1 MNSNRLVLAAA
12 VTFLVALSGTVT
24 SRAAAPQVSSTRGDL
39 LTAAPAAPAPAAQ
52 SPAATA
58 AAPLVTDA
66 ASSRALLDRYC
77 VTCHNDRAKTGGLS
91 LQQVDT
97 ANIPQ
102 HAETFEKV
110 IRKLRNGMM
119 PPGGMPRPATGTTES
134 FVSYLTTTIDRA
146 AEGNQSPGSSL
157 IHRVNRTEYAN
168 GIRDLL
174 GLDVDVASLLPADD
188 AISGFD
194 NNAAALGSS
203 PVLLER
209 YLSAAQRIAP
219 LAVGIYRGGPVD
231 TLYRAAGDSAQLHH
245 VDGLPFGTR
254 GGILVRHFFPVDG
267 DYVIQPLL
275 WRNNVGKVRGLES
288 EHQLEILIDDA
299 PVHHVVVG
307 TREQYLR
314 SFSDRTNAGDMAAFN
329 ASLKTKVHVKA
340 GTHAIGVTFIE
351 KTGALDPQK
360 LRPLLSPAD
369 STDTHGVP
377 RVETVTVTGPFEPG
391 SGKNSAVYA
400 HLFTCQPKTAAD
412 EAPCARRILSSLARR
427 AYRRPVTP
435 IDVDTLV
442 GFFNAGRKEGGSFE
456 TGIERALTRIL
467 VSPEFLFRIEMEPA
481 SATTGTPYRVTDLE
495 LASRLSYFLWSSLPD
510 EPLLRTAA
518 AGRLRDSKELEQQVA
533 RMLADPRAD
542 AITKNLVG
550 QWLYLRN
557 VRTLAPVFEE
567 FPDFDDDLRQAF
579 RKETELLFDSIMR
592 ENSSVLALL
601 TADYT
606 FVNER
611 LAKHYGIPNIYGSEF
626 QRVKVASDARRGLLG
641 QGSILAIT
649 SNANRTSPVKRGK
662 WILENILGTPPPPPP
677 PNVPALEASA
687 PTKPRTLRQ
696 AMEAHRVNPTCASCH
711 KLMDP
716 YGFALENYD
725 AVGSWREKDAGM
737 PIDAKSE
744 LPDGTTVDGPV
755 GVRSAILR
763 HPENFVTTMTEK
775 LMTYALGRSLEYT
788 DMPIVRG
795 IVRASATRNYTFESL
810 VMGVVNSVP
819 FQMRV
824 KVKPPDTE

>member
-1 MNSNRLVLAAA
+1 MNVRSRTNRGVIATAVAFVFVVLWA
-12 VTFLVALSGTVT
+12 SP
-24 SRAAAPQVSSTRGDL
+24 RAAGPVQG
-39 LTAAPAAPAPAAQ
+39 PAPSREPAVAAQ
-52 SPAATA
+52 A

-66 ASSRALLDRYC
+66 ASSRALLDKYC
-77 VTCHNDRAKTGGLS
+77 VTCHSDRLKTGGLS

-97 ANIPQ
+97 AQIPQ
-102 HAETFEKV
+102 HAEAFEKV

-119 PPGGMPRPATGTTES
+119 PPGGMPRPATATADS
-134 FVSYLTTTIDRA
+134 FVSHLTTTLDRA
-146 AEGNQSPGSSL
+146 AAGQRNPGPSL

-194 NNAAALGSS
+194 NIAAALGSS

-209 YLSAAQRIAP
+209 YLSAAQKIAP

-231 TLYRAAGDSAQLHH
+231 TLYRAPGDSAQLHH

-254 GGILVRHFFPVDG
+254 GGILVQHNFPVEG

-288 EHQLEILIDDA
+288 ENQLEILIDDSA
-299 PVHHVVVG
+299 VHHVVVG

-314 SFSDRTNAGDMAAFN
+314 SFSDRTNAGDMVEFN
-329 ASLKTKVHVKA
+329 ATMRARVHVKA
-340 GTHAIGVTFIE
+340 GTHAVGVTFIE

-377 RVETVTVTGPFEPG
+377 RVETFVITGPFEPG
-391 SGKNSAVYA
+391 SGKESPTYKRI
-400 HLFTCQPKTAAD
+400 FTCQPKTAAE
-412 EAPCARRILSSLARR
+412 EAPCARTILTSLART

-435 IDVDTLV
+435 ADVQMLT
-442 GFFNAGRKEGGSFE
+442 GFFDAGRKDGGSFE
-456 TGIERALTRIL
+456 AGIERALTRML
-467 VSPEFLFRIEMEPA
+467 VSPAFLFRMEAEPVGVA
-481 SATTGTPYRVTDLE
+481 PGTPYRVADLE

-510 EPLLRTAA
+510 EPLLRVAT
-518 AGRLRDSKELEQQVA
+518 AGRLRDPKVLQQQVD

-542 AITKNLVG
+542 ALIKNFVG

-557 VRTLAPVFEE
+557 VRTLVPVFEE

-579 RKETELLFDSIMR
+579 RKETELFFGSIMR
-592 ENSSVLALL
+592 DNKSVLDLL

-611 LAKHYGIPNIYGSEF
+611 LAKHYGIPNVYGSQF
-626 QRVKVASDARRGLLG
+626 QRVPVLNNARRGLLG

-662 WILENILGTPPPPPP
+662 WILENLLGTPPPPPP

-687 PTKPRTLRQ
+687 TAKPRTLRQ
-696 AMEAHRVNPTCASCH
+696 TMEAHRVNPTCASCH

-725 AVGSWREKDAGM
+725 AVGSWREKDAGTA
-737 PIDAKSE
+737 IDAKSE

-755 GVRSAILR
+755 GVRTAILK
-763 HPENFVTTMTEK
+763 HPDTFVNTMTEK
-775 LMTYALGRSLEYT
+775 LMTYAIGRSLEYT
-788 DMPIVRG
+788 DMPTVRG
-795 IVRASATRNYTFESL
+795 IVRASAAQHYTFTSL
-810 VMGVVNSVP
+810 VMGIVNSPP

-824 KVKPPDTE
+824 KAKPQDTE